1 MTQPKRH
8 LPGQFV
14 EITRRTTRRRFLL
27 RPGKDTR
34 DLVGYMYGKA
44 LLDHNQ
50 TASAAF
56 CMSNHVHSAQLDREG
71 TRSGFMQQFFSNTT
85 RKRNLQLDRREN
97 LWAVG
102 EPGDMVLLEL
112 QEIIDKIVYV
122 CLQAVAAGCV
132 EKATDWS
139 GFKILPK
146 DWGKPMRFPR
156 PRHCGKDMP
165 EFVEFT
171 PMPPPGFE
179 DLPLDEVIAFF
190 EHLIAKAEQRYA
202 RNRTVPVLG
211 IKACEARSPFHVPN
225 TKAAMRE
232 LNPQFSSRN
241 KAAIVKAL
249 RHQRACR
256 QAHRMALTEFRDGK
270 RDVVFPSGTIL
281 MARRAGVRCAA
292 VSRDD
297 PHLTRAK
304 WTASLQKQWDDWPRL
319 RAA

>member
-1 MTQPKRH
+1 MTPPKRH

-14 EITRRTTRRRFLL
+14 EITRRTAHRQFLL

-44 LLDHNQ
+44 LLDHDQ

-97 LWAVG
+97 LWVVG

-112 QEIIDKIVYV
+112 QEIVDKIVYV

-156 PRHCGKDMP
+156 PKHCGKDMP
-165 EFVEFT
+165 AFVEFT

-179 DLPLDEVIAFF
+179 HLPLAEVIAFF
-190 EHLIAKAEQRYA
+190 EHLIAKAEERYA
-202 RNRTVPVLG
+202 RNRKVPVLG
-211 IKACEARSPFHVPN
+211 IKACEARSPFHLPT
-225 TKAAMRE
+225 TKAAIGE

-241 KAAIVKAL
+241 KKAIVEAL

-256 QAHRMALTEFRDGK
+256 QAHRLALNAFQNGK
-270 RDVVFPSGTIL
+270 RDVVFPSGTLL

-292 VSRDD
+292 IDRDD

-304 WTASLQKQWDDWPRL
+304 WTASLQKQWDDWPRM